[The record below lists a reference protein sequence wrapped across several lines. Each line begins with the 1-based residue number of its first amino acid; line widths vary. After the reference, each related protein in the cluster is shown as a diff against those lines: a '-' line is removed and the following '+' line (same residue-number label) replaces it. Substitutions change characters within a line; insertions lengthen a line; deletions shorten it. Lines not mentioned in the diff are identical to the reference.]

1 MRRIADGMGAA
12 RMGFG
17 KWVAN
22 SGRDEPHPVLRAAAE
37 QARRA
42 ETPCG
47 EGSLV
52 WRAWGTGRPLVLL
65 HGGAGSWRHW
75 LRNIAAF
82 ADHRCVMCPD
92 LPGLGDSD
100 LPPAGAHSPE
110 GIAPVLRDGLRLLL
124 PDGEGYDLAGFSFGA
139 LCAGHLAALDVERCR
154 SLTIVGAG
162 ALGFTRSPTEL
173 VKVRHLE
180 GAERDVANRHNLA
193 ELMFADASRID
204 EVALAMQDLHTRRAR
219 FKSRGWANTDS
230 LKQAILRSRAP
241 LGAIYGEQDAI
252 ARPHVQLRLDLVR
265 EMRPGSPTEMIPGAG
280 HWVAYEAAE
289 AFNAALTRV
298 LARQTASA

>member
-1 MRRIADGMGAA
+1 MQASAWGR
-12 RMGFG
+12 
-17 KWVAN
+17 N
-22 SGRDEPHPVLRAAAE
+22 SGREEPHQALRAVAE

-47 EGSLV
+47 DGSIV

-65 HGGAGSWRHW
+65 HGGSGSWRHW
-75 LRNIAAF
+75 LRNIPRFAAE
-82 ADHRCVMCPD
+82 RMVLCPD

-100 LPPAGAHSPE
+100 LPPAPASPE
-110 GIAPVLRDGLRLLL
+110 GIGAILRDGLRRLL
-124 PDGEGYDLAGFSFGA
+124 PEGPGYDLAGFSFGA
-139 LCAGHLAALDVERCR
+139 LCAGHLAAQDPERCL

-180 GAERDVANRHNLA
+180 GPARDEANRHNLA
-193 ELMFADASRID
+193 ALMFADATRID

-219 FKSRGWANTDS
+219 FKSRGWASTDS

-241 LGAIYGEQDAI
+241 LGAIYGEEDAI

-265 EMRPGSPTEMIPGAG
+265 EMRPGAPVEKIPGAG
-280 HWVAYEAAE
+280 HWVAYEAPE
-289 AFNAALTRV
+289 AFNAALDRI
-298 LARQTASA
+298 LGREAPGA